1 MERQVDG
8 YEKIVR
14 ALMCDMTK
22 AERQRLLAI
31 IRATNNTENPFWA
44 ENLKEVQS
52 ENVTPES

>member
-22 AERQRLLAI
+22 EERYRLLAI
-31 IRATNNTENPFWA
+31 IAATDNPENPFWS
-44 ENLKEVQS
+44 ENLTAEQS
-52 ENVTPES
+52 ENVSPES